1 MSDRIGDAFLD
12 GTKMENLGPSD
23 QQAGVSQPPLHA
35 VFREGRRVPLPEP
48 SSLHL
53 GGDAA
58 LREVVEKRRSL
69 RTYAEAP
76 LTIEEL
82 SFLLWCTQGV
92 KPESTDKYTLRT
104 VPSAGA
110 RHAFETVL
118 SIQRVR
124 DVPSGLYQYDAAA
137 HGLIAWPSPDDA
149 ADRLTAACLGQSM
162 VRQGAATFIW
172 VAERERMA
180 WRYGERGVRY
190 LFLDAGHV
198 CQNLHLAAES
208 IAAGA
213 CAIGAFSDDD
223 INGLLGFDGTHQFV
237 VYLAAVGKR
246 AD

>member
-12 GTKMENLGPSD
+12 GTKIENLGPSD
-23 QQAGVSQPPLHA
+23 QQAGVSQPPLHV
-35 VFREGRRVPLPEP
+35 VFREGRRVLLPEAA
-48 SSLHL
+48 SLHL
-53 GGDAA
+53 GDAP

-69 RTYAEAP
+69 RTYSEAP

-82 SFLLWCTQGV
+82 SFLCWCTQGV

-124 DVPSGLYQYDAAA
+124 DLPSGLYQYDAAA
-137 HGLIAWPSPDDA
+137 HGLIAWPSPEDA

-172 VAERERMA
+172 VAERARMA

-208 IAAGA
+208 IDAGA

-223 INGLLGFDGTHQFV
+223 INGLLGFDGTHRFV
-237 VYLAAVGKR
+237 VYVAAVGKR
-246 AD
+246 VD

>member
-1 MSDRIGDAFLD
+1 MSERIGDAFLN
-12 GTKMENLGPSD
+12 GTKYQHMEPSA

-35 VFREGRRVPLPEP
+35 VFRDGPRTMLPEP
-48 SSLHL
+48 SLLHL
-53 GGDAA
+53 GGAA
-58 LREVVEKRRSL
+58 LRDVVEKRRSL
-69 RTYAEAP
+69 RTYAKAP

-110 RHAFETVL
+110 RHALETVL

-124 DVPSGLYQYDAAA
+124 DLPSGLYQYDAAA
-137 HGLIAWPSPDDA
+137 HGLIAWSSPEDT
-149 ADRLTAACLGQSM
+149 ADRLTAACMNQPM
-162 VRQGAATFIW
+162 VRQSAATFIW

-208 IAAGA
+208 IEAGA

-223 INGLLGFDGTHQFV
+223 INGLLGLDGTRQFV